1 VIKTFSK
8 TCIHQNNPDIITN
21 PHDAPAEA
29 SHDEIWAKLKEA
41 WVQSVKDAK
50 SAPQT
55 KCGKHEERMIVAKAI
70 MMQKNEELVE
80 CEVVK
85 EQLNMLKDF
94 KSSFICRYNGDD
106 GEKEYDVTVQDCLP
120 IMKKQQAQQ
129 SVLEFLFV
137 VIVLTCQMLI

>member
-1 VIKTFSK
+1 
-8 TCIHQNNPDIITN
+8 
-21 PHDAPAEA
+21 
-29 SHDEIWAKLKEA
+29 
-41 WVQSVKDAK
+41 
-50 SAPQT
+50 
-55 KCGKHEERMIVAKAI
+55 MIVAKAI